1 MRLTVA
7 SNTRNEL
14 GSTTGASWCVLNF
27 NPAFLTAWV
36 AHDPSIKFKLCSV
49 QSPKGELLLMH
60 FGFLTNEYASMVFI
74 ENGKAY
80 TQSHAFF
87 EVVKQLGYPYKLA
100 NIFSVLP
107 NRFNNWSYD
116 KIALNR
122 YTLFGKYQY
131 CRIPASSDAAHYL

>member
-1 MRLTVA
+1 MSDDSATLMLNQKIILFDA
-7 SNTRNEL
+7 QCKLCS
-14 GSTTGASWCVLNF
+14 AWCNF
-27 NPAFLTAWV
+27 II
-36 AHDPSIKFKLCSV
+36 AHDPTIKFKLCSV

-60 FGFLTNEYASMVFI
+60 FGFSTNEYASMVFI

-131 CRIPASSDAAHYL
+131 CRIPAPSDAAHYL